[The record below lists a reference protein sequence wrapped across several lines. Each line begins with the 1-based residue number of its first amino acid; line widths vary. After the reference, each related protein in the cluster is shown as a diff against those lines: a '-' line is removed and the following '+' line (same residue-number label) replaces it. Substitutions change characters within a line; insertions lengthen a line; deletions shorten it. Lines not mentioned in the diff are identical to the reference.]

1 MIKDN
6 RMKRIGVEDAS
17 RRAPSSNDIIHK
29 HKESDVQILYADD
42 RDSNL
47 PSIHGS

>member
-6 RMKRIGVEDAS
+6 RMKRIGVDDAG

-29 HKESDVQILYADD
+29 HKDDVQILYTED

>member
-29 HKESDVQILYADD
+29 HKDDVQILYTDD